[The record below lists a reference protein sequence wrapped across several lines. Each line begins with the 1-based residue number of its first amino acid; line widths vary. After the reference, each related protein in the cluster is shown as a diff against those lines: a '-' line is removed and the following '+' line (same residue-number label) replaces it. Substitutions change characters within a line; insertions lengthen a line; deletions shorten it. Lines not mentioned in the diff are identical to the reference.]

1 MLYNN
6 TKLHYYRNCRP
17 RKRSTSLN
25 ERQSLTAQCVICAI
39 AGERGKLALQPRGL
53 FPINLQES
61 RKVETVVL
69 KWIITNSRNL
79 EHGYSRTSG
88 PSCIRC

>member
-1 MLYNN
+1 MLHNN
-6 TKLHYYRNCRP
+6 TKIHHYRNCRP
-17 RKRSTSLN
+17 QNRSTSLN
-25 ERQSLTAQCVICAI
+25 ERQSLTEQRVICAI
-39 AGERGKLALQPRGL
+39 AGVRGKLALQPRGL
-53 FPINLQES
+53 FPIRLQES

-69 KWIITNSRNL
+69 KWIITNSRNP